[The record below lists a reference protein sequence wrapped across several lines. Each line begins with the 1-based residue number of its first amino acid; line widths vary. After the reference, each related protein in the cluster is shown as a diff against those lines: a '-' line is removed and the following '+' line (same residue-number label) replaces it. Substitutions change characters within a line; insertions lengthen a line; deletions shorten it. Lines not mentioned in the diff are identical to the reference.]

1 MSTFSHLKQQ
11 AKIGDP
17 QAIAILMN
25 RSFQRRGVTASVTTK
40 GSCLQVLLES
50 SEIPQQSTFVSMIWM
65 GIHKLAIAHIYT
77 VEIYGKQVGEEIPC
91 WSYKIYLD
99 NESDQIAHPELSLAN
114 NLIDSLHTNPKE
126 PLLEPL
132 SKRAITPQSDDITD
146 HKTNFGSRLWSRL
159 NFRAAIYGFLIDVI
173 GTELTAF
180 VLTIVFSIMLA
191 MQGKSSAQIQA
202 ELTSNNF
209 LILYVSFGV
218 IFSIAGGCLAAHC
231 TEHDKILN
239 AALTG
244 VISVSLG
251 YLMTYTNPAYIP
263 NTLHTMALLLTIPM
277 AIAGGLIRKFLIKK
291 QIRTMTYCID

>member
-25 RSFQRRGVTASVTTK
+25 RSFQRRGVTAAVTTK

-50 SEIPQQSTFVSMIWM
+50 LEIPQQSTFVSMIWM
-65 GIHKLAIAHIYT
+65 GIHKLAIAHIHT

-91 WSYKIYLD
+91 WSYKIYLN
-99 NESDQIAHPELSLAN
+99 NESDQIAHRELSVGN
-114 NLIDSLHTNPKE
+114 NLIDSLHKHPKE
-126 PLLEPL
+126 PLLEQL
-132 SKRAITPQSDDITD
+132 AKRERTPQSDDITD
-146 HKTNFGSRLWSRL
+146 HKTNLGSRFWSRL
-159 NFRAAIYGFLIDVI
+159 NFRAAIYGFLMDVI
-173 GTELTAF
+173 GTELTSF
-180 VLTIVFSIMLA
+180 VLTMVFSIMLA
-191 MQGKSSAQIQA
+191 MQGKSSSQIQT

-209 LILYVSFGV
+209 LIVYRFFGI
-218 IFSIAGGCLAAHC
+218 IFSIAGGFLTAHC
-231 TEHDKILN
+231 TKHDKILN

-244 VISVSLG
+244 IISVSLG
-251 YLMTYTNPAYIP
+251 CLMTYTNPAYIP

-291 QIRTMTYCID
+291 QMRTILIA